1 MLGINA
7 RTQDLRES
15 LIKVINEAQMPA
27 CILDYVLTEILNDVR
42 MQRISEVQ
50 KERKAYKDELAATDE
65 KVKATLNTQET
76 PVTQEK
82 PKEG

>member
-7 RTQDLRES
+7 RVEDLKEN
-15 LIKVINEAQMPA
+15 LIKVINGAQMPA
-27 CILDYVLTEILNDVR
+27 CILDYVLTEIINDVR

-50 KERKAYKDELAATDE
+50 KERKAYREELAATDE
-65 KVKATLNTQET
+65 KVRATLNTQET
-76 PVTQEK
+76 QAK